1 METLEIFLWIIIAVN
16 FFNLFYVIG
25 KTPFWDY
32 DKQFL
37 WRQWILFCF
46 LLLVVFTI
54 ICYFHNNLDNHWI
67 HLAIILGLGADLC
80 SYSFVKGEFKAV
92 MEHEFHSFKI
102 ERIENGRIFGELIV
116 AGRDDTFPAEMINA
130 PRGKYKI
137 GDNVSAKV
145 VICTIEK
152 IKVEPQTT

>member
-37 WRQWILFCF
+37 WRQWVLFCF

-54 ICYFHNNLDNHWI
+54 ICYFHNSLENRWV

-92 MEHEFHSFKI
+92 MEHEFHSFKV
-102 ERIENGRIFGELIV
+102 ERIENGQIFGELFIT
-116 AGRDDTFPAEMINA
+116 GRDDTFPAEMINA

-137 GDNVSAKV
+137 GDKVTVNVV
-145 VICTIEK
+145 FCTIEK
-152 IKVEPQTT
+152 IKVEPQTN